1 MLLLLLLSLE
11 NIASSFVFTVTPLL
25 CQAAW
30 VVEKE
35 PRVWV
40 GEEPAPSLLKGKVGG
55 QDLALQIL
63 SVYI

>member
-11 NIASSFVFTVTPLL
+11 NIASFVFTVTPLL

-30 VVEKE
+30 IVKKE
-35 PRVWV
+35 PVWV

-55 QDLALQIL
+55 QDLALQVH
-63 SVYI
+63 SVNI

>member
-11 NIASSFVFTVTPLL
+11 NIASFVFTVTPLL

-30 VVEKE
+30 MVEKE

-40 GEEPAPSLLKGKVGG
+40 GEEPVPSLLKGKVGG